1 MGCRDRKD
9 CVIEIG
15 DLVLVVYPFMEWEWQ
30 RYKIGD
36 LGIVLKIS
44 HYSSYSVVRAKLFRT
59 GKVEPI
65 PTDYVIKLGD
75 DNECGRS
82 GSFD

>member
-15 DLVLVVYPFMEWEWQ
+15 DLVVIVYPEMDWDWS

-36 LGIVLKIS
+36 LGMVMNIS
-44 HYSSYSVVRAKLFRT
+44 CYNDYSVIRVKLFRT
-59 GKVEPI
+59 GKIEPM
-65 PTDYVIKLGD
+65 PCNYVNILGD
-75 DNECGRS
+75 KNGSGRS
-82 GSFD
+82 NSIK

>member
-9 CVIEIG
+9 CVIETG
-15 DLVLVVYPFMEWEWQ
+15 DLVVVVYPEMHWDWS

-44 HYSSYSVVRAKLFRT
+44 NYASYSVIRVKLFRT
-59 GKVEPI
+59 GKIEPM
-65 PTDYVIKLGD
+65 PCDYVNILGD
-75 DNECGRS
+75 KNGR
-82 GSFD
+82 GRFDSFE